1 MRVNQKAIANLLG
14 LDRTT
19 VTKILNRDPKYSA
32 SEATKERVFRAA
44 EMLGYDFDTI
54 RRPFKREFGRARI
67 ETPVKVTVTLEDGT
81 IFQEGV
87 AVVRDLS
94 AGGALLADVR
104 LGRQVLPLTNFTIL
118 VRFKDVPEL
127 AGLVG
132 ECEMVRMAGSSET
145 GEPEIGVRFINATHR
160 DRRLI
165 QEFVESRTDDSAS
178 TVRPPED
185 KPPAADG
192 D

>member
-54 RRPFKREFGRARI
+54 RRPFKREFGRASI